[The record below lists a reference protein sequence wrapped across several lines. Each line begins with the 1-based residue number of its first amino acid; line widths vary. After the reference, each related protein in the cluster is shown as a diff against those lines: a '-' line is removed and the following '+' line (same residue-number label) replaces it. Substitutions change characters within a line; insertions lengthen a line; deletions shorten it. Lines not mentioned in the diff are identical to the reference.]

1 MSAAIRAPRAPRT
14 RGIRESVGSIVLGFE
29 LIVLFL
35 GALVAWGLH
44 VAPAGIVI
52 GGGVALIVLA
62 IVAIMTLRYRFGTW
76 IGFAVQILA
85 VLAGIWVHM
94 MFIVGA
100 IFLAIWIYAMYS
112 ADKAERIRASRPH
125 NGTEN
130 TQ

>member
-1 MSAAIRAPRAPRT
+1 MARVRRQ

-44 VAPAGIVI
+44 KAPAAVAI
-52 GGGVALIVLA
+52 GGGAALIALA
-62 IVAIMTLRYRFGTW
+62 IVAILTLRYRFGTW

-85 VLAGIWVHM
+85 VLSGIWVHM
-94 MFIVGA
+94 MFVVGA

-125 NGTEN
+125 NETEN
-130 TQ
+130 PQ